1 MEIHELGRAATSPMA
16 GDNHQKEIAVDELMN
31 WMIAKGLWC
40 ERSRVERMCSPAARP
55 NVETGLLAQNNA
67 ASLYRTDGDDDDAT
81 SSSDDDDDDD
91 DDVDEDE
98 DET

>member
-1 MEIHELGRAATSPMA
+1 MTSSSDIHP
-16 GDNHQKEIAVDELMN
+16 KEIAVSELMN

-40 ERSRVERMCSPAARP
+40 ERSRVKRMCSPAARP